1 MKKPRVRRRKSYVLK
16 AKALEAQHPKST
28 FENGFMKSD
37 TWRIFRIMSEFVE
50 GFEAL
55 SKVKRGVSFFGSK
68 STLPDDPYYKFAYRS
83 AYLLAKN
90 GYSIIT
96 GAGQGIMEAANK
108 GAYDAGGLS
117 TGLNILIPEVQ
128 IPNPYINYLI
138 EFRYFFVRK
147 VMFTKYSCVV
157 AAFPGGFGT
166 LDEFFESLA
175 LIQTDR
181 IAKIPV
187 ILAGSN
193 YWKGLLGWMKGEMIK
208 RGTIEKR
215 DLSLFSVVDTP
226 EELLGAVK
234 KFYQKSKKGK
244 R

>member
-16 AKALEAQHPKST
+16 SKLIEPKGQELT
-28 FENGFMKSD
+28 FGDSFVRSD

-55 SKVKRGVSFFGSK
+55 SKVKKGVSFFGSK
-68 STLPDDPYYKFAYRS
+68 STLPRDPYYKLAYKS
-83 AYLLAKN
+83 AHLLAKN

-96 GAGQGIMEAANK
+96 GAGQGIMQAANK

-157 AAFPGGFGT
+157 AVFPGGFGT

-175 LIQTDR
+175 LIQADR
-181 IAKIPV
+181 IEKIPV
-187 ILAGSN
+187 VLAGSD
-193 YWKGLLGWMKGEMIK
+193 YWKGLLNWMKGEMIK
-208 RGTIEKR
+208 RGTIEKK
-215 DLSLFSVVDTP
+215 DLNLFHVVDTP
-226 EELLGAVK
+226 QQLLSVVK
-234 KFYQKSKKGK
+234 KFYKKTKKGK
-244 R
+244 K